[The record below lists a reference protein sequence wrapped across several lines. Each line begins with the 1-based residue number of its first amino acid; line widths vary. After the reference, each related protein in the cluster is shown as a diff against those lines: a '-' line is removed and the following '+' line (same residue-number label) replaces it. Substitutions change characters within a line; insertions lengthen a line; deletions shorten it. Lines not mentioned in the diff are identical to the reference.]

1 MAQLFVLSGP
11 DVGKHFTLH
20 EGDVLGRAPECSI
33 QLRHASISRRHAHVE
48 REGERWFVVDE
59 GSRNGVVHDSL
70 RVTRLELVDQREFQL
85 GELLL
90 RFRADETD
98 VALAPPPAAPAV
110 GRSAPPPAKPTFD
123 VDEIELEGEDE
134 LPRASAPTQFSAPPP
149 TRAAPTASFAPAGAE
164 PRIERRSPPP
174 PSAAPRPAAFDTG
187 FGPAPS
193 GAGASI
199 SRSKDRAGERI
210 LQFNKVEAKSGLGN
224 AELSQLSAPIKF
236 TIAVVAIAVLGGL
249 AWLAFSGTSWLK
261 SKASDGATEVEA
273 PLDEATDSPEAES
286 R

>member
-11 DVGKHFTLH
+11 DVGKHFTLA

-33 QLRHASISRRHAHVE
+33 QLRHASISRRHARVE

-59 GSRNGVVHDSL
+59 GSRNGVVHDTL

-98 VALAPPPAAPAV
+98 VALAPPPVVRQPAP
-110 GRSAPPPAKPTFD
+110 RPQFE
-123 VDEIELEGEDE
+123 VDEIELEGEDT

-149 TRAAPTASFAPAGAE
+149 QRAAPTPSFAPAGAE

-174 PSAAPRPAAFDTG
+174 AAPAPRPAVDTG

-193 GAGASI
+193 GAGATI
-199 SRSKDRAGERI
+199 SRNKDRAGERI

-224 AELSQLSAPIKF
+224 AELSQLSAPIKL
-236 TIAVVAIAVLGGL
+236 AIAIVALLVLGGL
-249 AWLAFSGTSWLK
+249 AWLAFSGTAWLK
-261 SKASDGATEVEA
+261 SKASGGSSELEA
-273 PLDEATDSPEAES
+273 PSDESTDAGES
-286 R
+286 ETR

>member
-11 DVGKHFTLH
+11 DVGKHFTLAA
-20 EGDVLGRAPECSI
+20 GDVLGRAPECSI

-48 REGERWFVVDE
+48 CEGERWFVVDE

-90 RFRADETD
+90 RFRADETN
-98 VALAPPPAAPAV
+98 VAAAPPAARPAPPPARP
-110 GRSAPPPAKPTFD
+110 SLD

-149 TRAAPTASFAPAGAE
+149 PRAAPTPSFAPAEVE

-174 PSAAPRPAAFDTG
+174 PPLAQRPAAVDSG
-187 FGPAPS
+187 FGPAPT

-199 SRSKDRAGERI
+199 SRNKDRAGERI
-210 LQFNKVEAKSGLGN
+210 LQFNKVEAKTGL
-224 AELSQLSAPIKF
+224 ASADLSQLSAPIKLA
-236 TIAVVAIAVLGGL
+236 IAVVALAVLGGL

-261 SKASDGATEVEA
+261 SKATGGSSDSVAPADEGEA
-273 PLDEATDSPEAES
+273 PSEPET

>member
-1 MAQLFVLSGP
+1 VAQLFVLSGP
-11 DVGKHFTLH
+11 DVGKHFTLA

-33 QLRHASISRRHAHVE
+33 QLRHASISRRHARVE

-59 GSRNGVVHDSL
+59 GSRNGVVHD
-70 RVTRLELVDQREFQL
+70 TL

-98 VALAPPPAAPAV
+98 VALAPPPVVRQPAP
-110 GRSAPPPAKPTFD
+110 RPQFE
-123 VDEIELEGEDE
+123 VDEIELEGEDT

-149 TRAAPTASFAPAGAE
+149 QRAAPIPSFAPAGAE

-174 PSAAPRPAAFDTG
+174 AAPAPRPAVDTG

-193 GAGASI
+193 GAGATI
-199 SRSKDRAGERI
+199 SRNKDRAGERI

-224 AELSQLSAPIKF
+224 AELSQLSAPIKL
-236 TIAVVAIAVLGGL
+236 AIAIVALLVLGGL

-261 SKASDGATEVEA
+261 SKASSGSSELEA
-273 PLDEATDSPEAES
+273 PSDESTDAGES
-286 R
+286 ETR

>member
-33 QLRHASISRRHAHVE
+33 QLRHASISRRHAHLE

-59 GSRNGVVHDSL
+59 GSRNGVVHESQ

-98 VALAPPPAAPAV
+98 VALAPPPAA
-110 GRSAPPPAKPTFD
+110 RTTPPPARPRFD
-123 VDEIELEGEDE
+123 VDEIELEGEAD
-134 LPRASAPTQFSAPPP
+134 LPRASAPTQFSAPLPP
-149 TRAAPTASFAPAGAE
+149 RAAPTPSFAPASSE

-174 PSAAPRPAAFDTG
+174 PPSPTPRPATFDTG
-187 FGPAPS
+187 FGPAPG

-199 SRSKDRAGERI
+199 SRNKDRAGERI

-224 AELSQLSAPIKF
+224 VELSQLSAPIKL
-236 TIAVVAIAVLGGL
+236 TLGVVALAVLAGL
-249 AWLAFSGTSWLK
+249 AWLAFSGTSWIK
-261 SKASDGATEVEA
+261 SKASRGSTELEA
-273 PLDEATDSPEAES
+273 PSDEATDSPEAES

>member
-33 QLRHASISRRHAHVE
+33 QLRHASISRRHAHLE

-59 GSRNGVVHDSL
+59 GSRNGVVHESS

-98 VALAPPPAAPAV
+98 VALAPPPAARAT
-110 GRSAPPPAKPTFD
+110 PPPAKPRFD

-149 TRAAPTASFAPAGAE
+149 PRAAPTPSFAPAGAE

-174 PSAAPRPAAFDTG
+174 PPPSTAPRPAAIDTG

-199 SRSKDRAGERI
+199 SRNKDRAGERI

-224 AELSQLSAPIKF
+224 AELSQLSTPVKL
-236 TIAVVAIAVLGGL
+236 TIAVFALAVLGGL

-261 SKASDGATEVEA
+261 SKASAGSSEVEA
-273 PLDEATDSPEAES
+273 PLDEAAESPDAES